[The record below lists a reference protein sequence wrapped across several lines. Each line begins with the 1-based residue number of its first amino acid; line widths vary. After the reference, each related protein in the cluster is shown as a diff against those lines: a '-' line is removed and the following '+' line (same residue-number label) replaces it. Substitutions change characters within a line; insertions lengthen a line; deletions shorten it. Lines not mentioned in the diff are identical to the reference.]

1 MPRLFANSWVLPR
14 SRELSLVTLRSLF
27 VMIER
32 TFGAADVLYA
42 CYIE

>member
-14 SRELSLVTLRSLF
+14 SRELSLVIVTSLF

-32 TFGAADVLYA
+32 TFGGLDVLYA
-42 CYIE
+42 YYIE